1 MAARSATRNK
11 SRTRW
16 PPNAKTTRAPR
27 KICTRCPLPQAPQ
40 RRPTQTSTTG
50 DDEHDVSYLT
60 MVVPDLDAAL
70 AFYGGVFGWTCNMGS
85 VGGAQVTGVAP

>member
-1 MAARSATRNK
+1 M
-11 SRTRW
+11 
-16 PPNAKTTRAPR
+16 
-27 KICTRCPLPQAPQ
+27 
-40 RRPTQTSTTG
+40 
-50 DDEHDVSYLT
+50 SYLT